1 MIGLTQR
8 LRDLTVGEQIDVQGR
23 RDNIYMIARR
33 LGIKVSVEKFALGFY
48 VTRLDDNA
56 RPSALVSSALPVD
69 DRQAKL
75 AELRALITPVGVVND
90 SPVVAPVSDEY
101 WIDDPITFENGE
113 ILYWHHKPKCK
124 PVCYRR
130 ESDISGA

>member
-1 MIGLTQR
+1 MTGLTQR
-8 LRDLTVGEQIDVQGR
+8 LRELAIGEQIDVEGR

-33 LGIKVSVEKFALGFY
+33 LGIRVSVEKFAFGFY

-56 RPSALVSSALPVD
+56 RPSAPVLSAPAVD

-75 AELRALITPVGVVND
+75 AELRALISQPSEPVQA
-90 SPVVAPVSDEY
+90 VAPVSDEY
-101 WIDDPITFENGE
+101 WIDDPVTFENGE